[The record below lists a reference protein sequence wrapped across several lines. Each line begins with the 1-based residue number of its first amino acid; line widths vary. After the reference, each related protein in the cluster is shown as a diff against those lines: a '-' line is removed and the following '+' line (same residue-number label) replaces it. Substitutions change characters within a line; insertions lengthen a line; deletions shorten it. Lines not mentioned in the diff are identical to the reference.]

1 VTGAPE
7 HLTAEVAEELRRSV
21 EEPRERRRRTELLE
35 IVEVILLATVA
46 VATAW
51 SGYQAARWDGHE
63 ALLYQTSTRI
73 RNDAAA
79 ANTTGGQQRLLDTS
93 TFNTWIAVRQTGDQ
107 KLADLYVRRFSPEYK
122 VAFDAWLKTHPFENP
137 SAPPGPIFM
146 PQYHNS
152 ELERSDRLNKAADA
166 AFERATH
173 ARQVSDDYIR
183 QTVLFATVL
192 FLVAIAQRFTSHR
205 VRLASAVL
213 AGALMLVAVAGVIGL
228 PRL

>member
-1 VTGAPE
+1 VTGPSE
-7 HLTAEVAEELRRSV
+7 HLTAEVADELRHAADERK
-21 EEPRERRRRTELLE
+21 ERRRRAELVE
-35 IVEVILLATVA
+35 IAEVILLATVA

-51 SGYQAARWDGHE
+51 SGYQAARWDGRE
-63 ALLYQTSTRI
+63 SLLYQTSSRLRTE
-73 RNDAAA
+73 AAT

-93 TFNTWIAVRQTGDQ
+93 TFNTWIAVRQSGDQ

-122 VAFDAWLKTHPFENP
+122 VAFDAWLKTRPFENP

-146 PQYHNS
+146 PQYHNA
-152 ELERSDRLNKAADA
+152 ELERSDRLNEAADA
-166 AFERATH
+166 AFERAAH
-173 ARQVSDDYIR
+173 AREISDDYVR

-205 VRLASAVL
+205 VRLASTVL
-213 AGALMLVAVAGVIGL
+213 AGALMLVAVVGVIGL